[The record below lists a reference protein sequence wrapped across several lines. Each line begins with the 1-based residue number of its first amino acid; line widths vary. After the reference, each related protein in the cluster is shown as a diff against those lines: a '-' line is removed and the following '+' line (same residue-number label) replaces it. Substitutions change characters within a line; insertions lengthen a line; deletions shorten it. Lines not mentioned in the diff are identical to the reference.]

1 MLVGRMRSRGKI
13 KTHSIFTKV
22 NSSDEGK
29 RSDKLLRRIYLSLIT
44 LIG

>member
-22 NSSDEGK
+22 NSSDEGES
-29 RSDKLLRRIYLSLIT
+29 SDKLLRGIYLSLII